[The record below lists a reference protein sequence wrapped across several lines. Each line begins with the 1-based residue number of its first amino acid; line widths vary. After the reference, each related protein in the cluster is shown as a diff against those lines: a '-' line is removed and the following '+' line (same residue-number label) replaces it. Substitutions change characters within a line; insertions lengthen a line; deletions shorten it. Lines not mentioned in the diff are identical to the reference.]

1 MSPPIDSA
9 AQAGIE
15 ERFELEELLGS
26 GAMGT
31 VYRAVD
37 RAHGNVVAL
46 KQLKRADARALF
58 SFKAEFRNL
67 SNLSHPNLLQLY
79 ELVTRGDDWFLTMEL
94 VLGTD
99 FLRFVRPCDEADSDA
114 EDDEELSS
122 LDESTDPGADAT
134 PRGAKP
140 NVALRA
146 PLLEKKRAPRKLG
159 ELDEARLR
167 SCMSQLAEGL
177 RALHAE
183 HYLHRDLKPDN
194 VLVFEQTGRLV
205 ICDFGLV
212 VEAKVG
218 LQRAVSGGTDG
229 ASTYGSSTGTGRSA
243 LGELAGTLA
252 FMAPEQASGLALTE
266 AADWYAVGVMLYMAL
281 TLKVPIAQ
289 QRTFEEAAR
298 AKREQPPRDP
308 RELNPDA
315 PDDLSELALALLHP
329 DPSARAGYEQVSAR
343 LSSEPGRRS
352 IRPRTGEVLLGRASQ
367 LAQLNAAFAR
377 AKASH
382 CSQVFVSGASGMG
395 KSAVMRHFLFGA
407 ESQGGAIVLSARC
420 YEREELPY
428 KAFDPLVDA
437 LSSYLLT
444 CDEPLLNELLPPN
457 IESLASMFPTLCRL
471 PLLQARM
478 AAQEGSQDLLERRRL
493 AADALWELCRRIS
506 RKQPLILYIDD
517 LQWGDLDSAA
527 FFARFHFITEPSAM
541 LLVCAYRSED
551 RARSPLLSA
560 LWASGAERGSELEQV
575 SVEALAEHDATE
587 LVRMLLPADAEHQQL
602 APQIV
607 SEALGSPFFIHELV
621 AYVRERGVLSG
632 SESLRLEQVVRA
644 RLDALSADS
653 RMMLDVVAVAGR
665 PERRAILEAACNLG
679 PLGFD
684 ALRMLERQSL
694 VQSGGAGADA
704 RIEAYHDRIRET
716 AYEALGSE
724 RRVAL
729 HRRLAEALELKRD
742 GANEAEALFKHWKAA
757 GDGERARR
765 YAIEAAESAERS
777 AAFGRAAALFEEAAR
792 LLPAQNE
799 TWSWLQERRAQALV
813 LAGRGVDA
821 AAAFEQAAGTGA
833 GERPKAL
840 RVRGQVELL
849 RAGRVDAAL
858 AGLALHAE
866 ATGLR
871 LPKTDLGSILMLLL
885 RRLRIRF
892 MRRPKLQPEQSVPS
906 ALAARVDRLWEIASS
921 LASVDF
927 LRGNVY
933 SAELTICAL
942 RARGARQLAFAY
954 AMESVNAAA
963 GAERKR
969 CDDFAARCIDFAGQN
984 DSTYVKAVSS
994 GTVGVARLLCGEWA
1008 EARRLAQESQRMHR
1022 TNPVGAWD
1030 VATMVFWDLQAAA
1043 QLGEVADLTR
1053 QIPEAL
1059 RDADS
1064 RGDLFASTYF
1074 RTMRSTWAWLGP
1086 DQTATVRAELAT
1098 AERNWTPHG
1107 YQLPHYY
1114 ITLSYAELDLY
1125 EGRPA
1130 ASLERLRGEWKRG
1143 TLLRNIQHA
1152 RCELRGLRGRLC
1164 LAQARERHD
1173 PALLRMAH
1181 DDARALAREGRPWPG
1196 ALGVLLLAGLASF
1209 DDRDKAL
1216 ALLQRAATEFD
1227 GAGMKLHARA
1237 ADHRR
1242 GQLLANAEGEALV
1255 LQSAAAIA
1263 ACGVKRPEN
1272 FVRMLAPGFAAP
1284 A

>member
-1 MSPPIDSA
+1 MSRPFDHA
-9 AQAGIE
+9 AHVSIE
-15 ERFELEELLGS
+15 DRFELEALLGS
-26 GAMGT
+26 GGMGT

-37 RAHGNVVAL
+37 RAHGTTVAL

-58 SFKAEFRNL
+58 SFKAEFRSL

-99 FLRFVRPCDEADSDA
+99 FLRYVRPSDETETDA
-114 EDDEELSS
+114 ESADDSES
-122 LDESTDPGADAT
+122 LDQSTDPGDGARPLSAPPLAAAST
-134 PRGAKP
+134 PKVSP
-140 NVALRA
+140 
-146 PLLEKKRAPRKLG
+146 KRPPRKLG
-159 ELDEARLR
+159 ALDEARLR
-167 SCMSQLAEGL
+167 SCLGQLAEGL
-177 RALHAE
+177 RALHVE

-212 VEAKVG
+212 VEAKAG
-218 LQRAVSGGTDG
+218 ANRAPTGEISGTSN
-229 ASTYGSSTGTGRSA
+229 STARTA
-243 LGELAGTLA
+243 HGELAGTLA

-281 TLKVPIAQ
+281 TLKVPIAPR
-289 QRTFEEAAR
+289 RTFEESAR
-298 AKREQPPRDP
+298 AKREQVPLDP

-315 PDDLSELALALLHP
+315 PADLSELALALLSP
-329 DPSARAGYEQVSAR
+329 DPATRAGYQRVSAR
-343 LSSEPGRRS
+343 RASQPRPRS
-352 IRPRTGEVLLGRASQ
+352 IRPRADELLLGRASQ
-367 LAQLNAAFAR
+367 LSLLNDAFAHAR
-377 AKASH
+377 AGR
-382 CSQVFVSGASGMG
+382 CNQVFVSGASGMG

-407 ESQGGAIVLSARC
+407 ESGGAVVLSARC

-437 LSSYLLT
+437 LSSYLLE
-444 CDEPLLNELLPPN
+444 CDEPQLRALLPPN
-457 IESLASMFPTLCRL
+457 IENLAWVFPTLRRVPAVDAL
-471 PLLQARM
+471 MSAHD
-478 AAQEGSQDLLERRRL
+478 ASQDLLERRRL

-506 RKQPLILYIDD
+506 QRQPLILYIDD

-527 FFARFHFITEPSAM
+527 FFARLHFVKESAAM

-560 LWASGAERGSELEQV
+560 LWASEAERGTALLQV
-575 SVEALAEHDATE
+575 SVEALDERDATA
-587 LVRMLLPADAEHQQL
+587 LARSLLPVDAAHERL
-602 APQIV
+602 ATKIV
-607 SEALGSPFFIHELV
+607 REALGSPFFIRELA
-621 AYVRERGVLSG
+621 AYVRERGLLTG
-632 SESLRLEQVVRA
+632 SESLRLDHVVRA

-653 RMMLDVVAVAGR
+653 RLMLDVVVAAGR
-665 PERRAILEAACNLG
+665 PERRAILEAACELG
-679 PLGFD
+679 PLGFG
-684 ALRMLERQSL
+684 ALRILERQHL
-694 VQSGGAGADA
+694 VQSGGTEAGA

-724 RRVAL
+724 RRTAL

-757 GDGERARR
+757 GDAERART

-777 AAFGRAAALFEEAAR
+777 AAFARAAALFEEAAT
-792 LLPAQNE
+792 LLPAQEE

-821 AAAFEQAAGTGA
+821 AAAFELAAGSGS

-849 RAGRVDAAL
+849 RAGRIDAAM
-858 AGLALHAE
+858 AGLAAHAD

-871 LPKTDLGSILMLLL
+871 LPKTDLGAIFMLLV
-885 RRLRIRF
+885 RRLRIRLS
-892 MRRPKLQPEQSVPS
+892 RRPKLQPDHCVPG
-906 ALAARVDRLWEIASS
+906 ALAARVERLWEIASS

-933 SAELTICAL
+933 SAELTICAQ

-954 AMESVNAAA
+954 AMESISAAA
-963 GAERKR
+963 GAECKR
-969 CDDFAARCIDFAGQN
+969 CDDYAARCLDAADRN
-984 DSTYVKAVSS
+984 ESTYVKAVSR
-994 GTVGVARLLCGEWA
+994 GTVGVARLLCGDWA

-1074 RTMRSTWAWLGP
+1074 RTLRSTWAWLGP
-1086 DQTATVRAELAT
+1086 DQTATVRAELET
-1098 AERNWTPHG
+1098 AERNWPAHG

-1114 ITLSYAELDLY
+1114 ITLAYAELDLY
-1125 EGRPA
+1125 ERRPA
-1130 ASLERLRGEWKRG
+1130 ASLERLQKEWKRG

-1164 LAQARERHD
+1164 LAQARERLD
-1173 PALLRMAH
+1173 PALLRLAR
-1181 DDARALAREGRPWPG
+1181 DDARALAREGGRWPA
-1196 ALGVLLLAGLASF
+1196 ALAALLHAGLASF
-1209 DDRDKAL
+1209 EDREKAL
-1216 ALLQRAATEFD
+1216 ELLRQAASQFDAL
-1227 GAGMKLHARA
+1227 GMKLHARA
-1237 ADHRR
+1237 ADYRR
-1242 GQLLANAEGEALV
+1242 GQLLSNEEGSALL
-1255 LQSAAAIA
+1255 LQSAAAIG
-1263 ACGVKRPEN
+1263 ACGVKVPEN
-1272 FVRMLAPGFAAP
+1272 FVRLLAPGFATP
-1284 A
+1284 S